1 MRPALGTVGPRDPS
15 AQEITMRLLLAL
27 AIVSAALAL
36 DARREAAAQWCAYYD
51 AYTYT
56 CGFVSFNQCLATVS
70 GVGGVCRQDY
80 QYRPPRADDRREP
93 LPAQRERPRGERY

>member
-1 MRPALGTVGPRDPS
+1 MRT
-15 AQEITMRLLLAL
+15 LLAL
-27 AIVSAALAL
+27 GLLVAALAV

-70 GVGGVCRQDY
+70 GVGGACRRDY
-80 QYRPPRADDRREP
+80 QYREPLRDDRRSPPPRRGE
-93 LPAQRERPRGERY
+93 PRGGGY

>member
-1 MRPALGTVGPRDPS
+1 MR
-15 AQEITMRLLLAL
+15 ILLAL
-27 AIVSAALAL
+27 GLLFAVFAL

-70 GVGGVCRQDY
+70 GVGGFCRRDAY
-80 QYRPPRADDRREP
+80 YSPRARDDRGSPPTRRE
-93 LPAQRERPRGERY
+93 QR